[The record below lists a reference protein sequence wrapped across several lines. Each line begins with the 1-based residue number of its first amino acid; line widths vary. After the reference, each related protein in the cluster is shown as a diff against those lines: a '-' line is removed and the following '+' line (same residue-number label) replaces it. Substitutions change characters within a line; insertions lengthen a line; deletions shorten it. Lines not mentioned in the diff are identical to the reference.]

1 MAIDKAFVISTPSN
15 KASTWSELFGG
26 DDISAVDKP
35 ISDYSAL
42 DALRYYATDREVVRD
57 PSGIN
62 TKPVEGIPG
71 SSYILGTSIAKLNNV
86 TDETRNTNQTKE
98 EKMTNVLNIEVGAT
112 LINNVPSSKF
122 TEDQIIDMI
131 KAENAKIEALKSV
144 TTQSV
149 NINGKIEVCQF
160 NIELLIDILD
170 EDEEIVE

>member
-62 TKPVEGIPG
+62 TKPVGGIQIDWNSTPTG
-71 SSYILGTSIAKLNNV
+71 FFSDLNNV

-149 NINGKIEVCQF
+149 NINGRIEDCQI

-170 EDEEIVE
+170 ED

>member
-1 MAIDKAFVISTPSN
+1 MSRAEYDSVSNAIKKDIDK
-15 KASTWSELFGG
+15 L
-26 DDISAVDKP
+26 
-35 ISDYSAL
+35 SAL
-42 DALRYYATDREVVRD
+42 CTYAERALDT
-57 PSGIN
+57 SGIN
-62 TKPVEGIPG
+62 TEPIKGAQIDLNNTPTGLF
-71 SSYILGTSIAKLNNV
+71 SDLNNV

-144 TTQSV
+144 TTESV

-170 EDEEIVE
+170 KDEEIVE

>member
-71 SSYILGTSIAKLNNV
+71 SSYILGYCLF
-86 TDETRNTNQTKE
+86 
-98 EKMTNVLNIEVGAT
+98 
-112 LINNVPSSKF
+112 LIYPR
-122 TEDQIIDMI
+122 
-131 KAENAKIEALKSV
+131 LKPV
-144 TTQSV
+144 FRILEFIV
-149 NINGKIEVCQF
+149 NSLKKNF
-160 NIELLIDILD
+160 
-170 EDEEIVE
+170 